1 MDHLI
6 FSLQITLPIFLT
18 IVIGYVL
25 KQIKMLNESFVKT
38 LNTFN
43 FKVTLPA
50 LLFLD
55 LYNADFYSVWDTGYV
70 LFCFIVTLICFLV
83 ILAGALL
90 FIKDKSI
97 IGEFVQGSYRGS
109 AAVLGLAFIQNIYGK
124 ATIAPLMIIGSVPL
138 YNILAVLILSF
149 TGPGEHKLDKKGL
162 VKSLKGIVTNPIILS
177 IILGILAS
185 LTRMPLPFIVTK
197 TMSNLSV
204 LATPL
209 ALIGLGA
216 GFELKAACGRIKPA
230 LFASFIRLFVQCAIF
245 LPIATL
251 FSFTGE
257 KMVSLLIM
265 LGAPTTPSCSIMSK
279 SMGHDG
285 ILTSSVIVLTT
296 LLSSVSLTFWL
307 YLLSSL
313 GLI

>member
-1 MDHLI
+1 MNNLI

-25 KQIKMLNESFVKT
+25 KRIKMLNESFIKT
-38 LNTFN
+38 LNAFN

-83 ILAGALL
+83 IFIGALL
-90 FIKDKSI
+90 FIKDKHI
-97 IGEFVQGSYRGS
+97 IGEFVQASYRGS

-149 TGPGEHKLDKKGL
+149 TGSTKQKLDKEGL
-162 VKSLKGIVTNPIILS
+162 VKSLKEIATNPILLS
-177 IILGILAS
+177 IIAGIIAS
-185 LTRMPLPFIVTK
+185 LLRLKLPFLVTK
-197 TMSNLSV
+197 TMTNLSV

-216 GFELKAACGRIKPA
+216 GFEGKAALGRIQPA
-230 LFASFIRLFVQCAIF
+230 LAASFIRLFLQCAIF
-245 LPIATL
+245 LPIAAH

-265 LGAPTTPSCSIMSK
+265 LGAPTTPSCYIMSK
-279 SMGHDG
+279 NMGHEG

-296 LLSSVSLTFWL
+296 LLSAISLTFWL
-307 YLLSSL
+307 FVLKTR
-313 GLI
+313 GFI

>member
-18 IVIGYVL
+18 IVIGYAL
-25 KQIKMLNESFVKT
+25 KQIKMLNEGFVKT

-149 TGPGEHKLDKKGL
+149 TGPGEHKLEKREL
-162 VKSLKGIVTNPIILS
+162 VKSLKEIATNPIIFS
-177 IILGILAS
+177 IMLGILAS
-185 LTRMPLPFIVTK
+185 LTRVPLPFIITK

-230 LFASFIRLFVQCAIF
+230 LFASFIRLFMQCAVF
-245 LPIATL
+245 LPLAAH

-265 LGAPTTPSCSIMSK
+265 LGAPTTPSCYIMSK

>member
-1 MDHLI
+1 MDNLI

-18 IVIGYVL
+18 IVVGYVL
-25 KQIKMLNESFVKT
+25 KQIKMLDESFVKT

-70 LFCFIVTLICFLV
+70 LFCFLATLICFLV

-90 FIKDKSI
+90 FVKDKNL

-162 VKSLKGIVTNPIILS
+162 AKSLKGIATNPIILS
-177 IILGILAS
+177 ILAGIIAS
-185 LTRMPLPFIVTK
+185 LIRLPLPFIVTK

-216 GFELKAACGRIKPA
+216 GFELRAACGRIKPA
-230 LFASFIRLFVQCAIF
+230 LVASFIRLFVQCAVF
-245 LPIATL
+245 LPLAVH

-265 LGAPTTPSCSIMSK
+265 LGAPTTPSCYIMSK
-279 SMGHDG
+279 SMGHEG

-296 LLSSVSLTFWL
+296 LLSAVSLTFWL
-307 YLLSSL
+307 YLLKSF

>member
-245 LPIATL
+245 LPIAAH
-251 FSFTGE
+251 FCFTGE

-265 LGAPTTPSCSIMSK
+265 LGAPTTPSCYIMSK

>member
-149 TGPGEHKLDKKGL
+149 TGPREHKLDKKGL

-185 LTRMPLPFIVTK
+185 LTRMPLPFIVSK

-216 GFELKAACGRIKPA
+216 GFELKAACGQIRLA
-230 LFASFIRLFVQCAIF
+230 LVASFIRLFVQCAIF

-265 LGAPTTPSCSIMSK
+265 LGAPTTPSCYIMSK

>member
-1 MDHLI
+1 MDNLI

-18 IVIGYVL
+18 IVVGYAL
-25 KQIKMLNESFVKT
+25 KQIKMLDESFVKT

-55 LYNADFYSVWDTGYV
+55 LYSADFYSVWDTGYV
-70 LFCFIVTLICFLV
+70 LFCFFATLICFLV

-90 FIKDKSI
+90 FVKDKSL

-162 VKSLKGIVTNPIILS
+162 AKSLKGIATNPIILS
-177 IILGILAS
+177 ILAGIIAS
-185 LTRMPLPFIVTK
+185 LIRLPLPFIVTK

-216 GFELKAACGRIKPA
+216 GFELRAACGRIKPA
-230 LFASFIRLFVQCAIF
+230 LVASFIRLFVQCAVF
-245 LPIATL
+245 LPLAVH

-265 LGAPTTPSCSIMSK
+265 LGAPTTPSCYIMAK
-279 SMGHDG
+279 SMGHEG

-296 LLSSVSLTFWL
+296 LLSAVSLTFWL
-307 YLLSSL
+307 YLLKSF

>member
-1 MDHLI
+1 MENLI
-6 FSLQITLPIFLT
+6 FSLNVTLPIFLT

-25 KQIKMLNESFVKT
+25 KQIHMLNDSFVTVANK
-38 LNTFN
+38 FN

-55 LYNADFYSVWDTGYV
+55 LYQADFFSVWDTGYV
-70 LFCFIVTLICFLV
+70 LYCFFATLICFTV
-83 ILAGALL
+83 IMTGASL
-90 FIKDKSI
+90 FLKDKDI

-162 VKSLKGIVTNPIILS
+162 VKSLKGIATNPIIL
-177 IILGILAS
+177 GILFGLLAS
-185 LTRMPLPFIVTK
+185 VSQIKLPLLVTK

-204 LATPL
+204 MATPL
-209 ALIGLGA
+209 ALIALGA
-216 GFELKAACGRIKPA
+216 GFEVKAACGRIKPA
-230 LFASFIRLFVQCAIF
+230 LTASFIRLFVQCAVF
-245 LPIATL
+245 LPVAAH

-265 LGAPTTPSCSIMSK
+265 LGAPTTPSCYIMAK
-279 SMGHDG
+279 NMGHEG
-285 ILTSSVIVLTT
+285 VLTSSVIVLTT

-307 YLLSSL
+307 FILKTM